1 MKKSIIIIF
10 CVAITVLFISSV
22 PCPALV
28 ALPQDAG
35 IDYKTM
41 KVTDASKLKARG
53 MKKVEIGDIVTF
65 GPVENGGLPITNKRT
80 GEKIRWNYS
89 K

>member
-10 CVAITVLFISSV
+10 SVAITVLLISSV

-35 IDYKTM
+35 INYETM

-53 MKKVEIGDIVTF
+53 MKKVEIGDIVTI
-65 GPVENGGLPITNKRT
+65 GPVEDGGLRITNKRT
-80 GEKIRWNYS
+80 GEKIKWIYS